1 MKIGSMCTLIGTV
14 GSGKSTILQVIL
26 GELPLDSGHLLVN
39 GTISYASQEP
49 WLFEGTVRQNILFTE
64 KFDEKRFASKA
75 YTCYAMFVLIFIM
88 SPYAALD
95 THVTCNNL
103 FVSLL
108 LAVSQIQGGYTCLR
122 LATGYGNFTVR

>member
-1 MKIGSMCTLIGTV
+1 MNCYYFLGFEGLQNITMKIGSMCTLIGTV

-75 YTCYAMFVLIFIM
+75 YK
-88 SPYAALD
+88 
-95 THVTCNNL
+95 
-103 FVSLL
+103 
-108 LAVSQIQGGYTCLR
+108 
-122 LATGYGNFTVR
+122 

>member
-1 MKIGSMCTLIGTV
+1 MCTLIGTV

-75 YTCYAMFVLIFIM
+75 FNASYVHLLFVIYVRLCY
-88 SPYAALD
+88 
-95 THVTCNNL
+95 VTCNN
-103 FVSLL
+103 VSH
-108 LAVSQIQGGYTCLR
+108 C
-122 LATGYGNFTVR
+122 FC